1 MLETRMLI
9 EEQKE
14 ELVDMTWQDI
24 LKEEITYD
32 NDWSNRMYRKFLNQL
47 RSVNSGYLTRKPNGN
62 FQIERREMDAEEI
75 ANELKNFAKPKYQG
89 YVNGYSEQERNNE
102 ISAEKLAMNS
112 TFYGHFLKFLRK
124 TGTNID

>member
-1 MLETRMLI
+1 MSWKT
-9 EEQKE
+9 
-14 ELVDMTWQDI
+14 I

-32 NDWSNRMYRKFLNQL
+32 NNWSNQMYRKFLNQL

-89 YVNGYSEQERNNE
+89 YVNGYSEQERNHE
-102 ISAEKLAMNS
+102 ISAKMLAQNS

>member
-1 MLETRMLI
+1 MKMWI
-9 EEQKE
+9 KEQKG
-14 ELVDMTWQDI
+14 ELVDMSWQDI

-62 FQIERREMDAEEI
+62 FQIQRREMDAEEI

-89 YVNGYSEQERNNE
+89 YVNGYSEEERNNR
-102 ISAEKLAMNS
+102 ISAEMLAQNI

>member
-1 MLETRMLI
+1 MLEIRMLI

-14 ELVDMTWQDI
+14 ELIKMSWKTI

-62 FQIERREMDAEEI
+62 IFIYYH
-75 ANELKNFAKPKYQG
+75 L
-89 YVNGYSEQERNNE
+89 
-102 ISAEKLAMNS
+102 L
-112 TFYGHFLKFLRK
+112 
-124 TGTNID
+124 